1 MLDKE
6 TLVAW
11 DKRYLWHPFTQMQDW
26 LTEDVV
32 IIERG
37 EGCYLIDTAGNRYID
52 GTASMWT
59 NVHGHNHP
67 ELNTA
72 LKTQLDKIAHT
83 TLLGYSNIPAIQ
95 LAQKLVEITPAGLD
109 KVFYSDN
116 GSTAVEIALKMTY
129 QYWQHKGEP
138 QRKLFIHFDNAY
150 HGDTIGAMSVGGI
163 DSFHTT
169 FDSLLFK
176 GIRVSAPEMYRSPRD
191 ADAFSNDTTVKTR
204 WLGAVEA
211 ALTENAGQVAGI
223 ILEPLIQGA
232 GGMLIAP
239 KGFLKELAALAK
251 QRKVLLIVDEVMT
264 GFGRTGKMWACEHE
278 NVTPDILCTAK
289 GLAAGYLPLAATLT
303 TDDIYNAFLGEY
315 GDLKTFFHGHT
326 FTGNPLACAVALEN
340 IAIFEREDLLSQLQP
355 TLDHFRN
362 RLQDFYAL
370 PHVGDVRVSGLAAG
384 VELMKNPDT
393 YTPYPFEEKVGIRVC
408 KEALSR
414 GAMLRPLVNTIV
426 LIPPLGISIAELD
439 SLLDIVYSSI
449 EVITKKQNGV

>member
-11 DKRYLWHPFTQMQDW
+11 DKRYLWHPFTQMRDW
-26 LTEDVV
+26 LAEDPV

-72 LKTQLDKIAHT
+72 LKTQLGKIAHT

-95 LAQKLVEITPAGLD
+95 LAQKLVEITPVGLN

-116 GSTAVEIALKMTY
+116 GSTAVEIALKMAY
-129 QYWQHKGEP
+129 QYWQHKGES
-138 QRKLFIHFDNAY
+138 QRKLFIHFDKAY

-176 GIRVSAPEMYRSPRD
+176 GVRVSTRD
-191 ADAFSNDTTVKTR
+191 ADTSGSNASTVTD
-204 WLGAVEA
+204 WIGAVEA
-211 ALTENAGQVAGI
+211 ARSENAGQIAGI

-232 GGMLIAP
+232 GGMRVAP
-239 KGFLKELAALAK
+239 KGFLKELSTLAK
-251 QRKVLLIVDEVMT
+251 QWKVLLIADEVMT

-278 NVTPDILCTAK
+278 DVTPDILCTAK

-303 TDDIYNAFLGEY
+303 TDDIYDTFLGEY
-315 GDLKTFFHGHT
+315 RDLKTFFHGHT

-340 IAIFEREDLLSQLQP
+340 IAIFERENLLFQIQP
-355 TLDHFRN
+355 TIDHFRN

-370 PHVGDVRVSGLAAG
+370 PHVGDVRVCGLAAG

-393 YTPYPFEEKVGIRVC
+393 HAPYPFEEKVGIQVC
-408 KEALSR
+408 KEALAR

-426 LIPPLGISIAELD
+426 LMPPLQITISELD
-439 SLLDIVYSSI
+439 TLLNIVYSSI
-449 EVITKKQNGV
+449 ETVTKK

>member
-26 LTEDVV
+26 LTEEIV

-59 NVHGHNHP
+59 NVHGHNHS

-72 LKTQLDKIAHT
+72 LKAQLDKIAHT

-95 LAQKLVEITPAGLD
+95 LAQKLVGITPAGLN

-116 GSTAVEIALKMTY
+116 GSTAVEIALKMAY

-138 QRKLFIHFDNAY
+138 QRELFIHFDNAY

-163 DSFHTT
+163 SSFHTT
-169 FDSLLFK
+169 FDSLLFR
-176 GIRVSAPEMYRSPRD
+176 GIRVSAPEMHRSPRD
-191 ADAFSNDTTVKTR
+191 ADTSGSKTAVKTR
-204 WLGAVEA
+204 WLDAVEA
-211 ALTENAGQVAGI
+211 ALSENAGQVAGI

-232 GGMLIAP
+232 GGMLMAP
-239 KGFLKELAALAK
+239 NGFLKELSVLAK
-251 QRKVLLIVDEVMT
+251 RWEVLLIVDEVMT
-264 GFGRTGKMWACEHE
+264 GLGRTGKMWACEHE

-303 TDDIYNAFLGEY
+303 TDGIYNTFLGDY
-315 GDLKTFFHGHT
+315 KDLKTFFHGHT

-340 IAIFEREDLLSQLQP
+340 IAIFERENLLSQLQP
-355 TLDHFRN
+355 TIEHFKN
-362 RLQDFYAL
+362 RLQEFYRL
-370 PHVGDVRVSGLAAG
+370 PHVGDVRVCGLAAG
-384 VELMKNPDT
+384 VELMKNPET
-393 YTPYPFEEKVGIRVC
+393 QMPYLFEEKMGIRVC
-408 KEALSR
+408 KAALSR

-426 LIPPLGISIAELD
+426 LMPPLGISMAELD
-439 SLLDIVYSSI
+439 ALLDIVYSAI
-449 EVITKKQNGV
+449 EVITKE

>member
-1 MLDKE
+1 MIDKE
-6 TLVAW
+6 TLVEW

-59 NVHGHNHP
+59 NIHGHNHP

-72 LKTQLDKIAHT
+72 LKAQLDKIAHT

-95 LAQKLVEITPAGLD
+95 LAQKLVEITPAGLN

-116 GSTAVEIALKMTY
+116 GSTAVEIALKMAY

-176 GIRVSAPEMYRSPRD
+176 GIRVSAPEMYRSQRD
-191 ADAFSNDTTVKTR
+191 TDASKTR
-204 WLGAVEA
+204 WLHAVED
-211 ALTENAGQVAGI
+211 ALSENAGQVAGI

-232 GGMLIAP
+232 GGMRVAP
-239 KGFLKELAALAK
+239 KGFLKALAELAK
-251 QRKVLLIVDEVMT
+251 RWGTLLIVDEVMT

-278 NVTPDILCTAK
+278 NITPDILCTAK

-303 TDDIYNAFLGEY
+303 TDDLYNAFLGEY
-315 GDLKTFFHGHT
+315 RDVKTFFHGHT

-340 IAIFEREDLLSQLQP
+340 IAIFERENLLSQLQP
-355 TLDHFRN
+355 TIEHFKN
-362 RLQDFYAL
+362 RLQNFYAL
-370 PHVGDVRVSGLAAG
+370 PHVGDVRVCGLAAG

-393 YTPYPFEEKVGIRVC
+393 HTPYPFEEKMGIRVC
-408 KEALSR
+408 KAALTH

-426 LIPPLGISIAELD
+426 LMPPLQITISALD
-439 SLLDIVYSSI
+439 TLLDIVYSSI
-449 EVITKKQNGV
+449 ETVTKK

>member
-37 EGCYLIDTAGNRYID
+37 EGCYLIDIAGNRYID

-72 LKTQLDKIAHT
+72 LKTQLEKIAHT

-95 LAQKLVEITPAGLD
+95 LAQKLVEITPAGLN

-116 GSTAVEIALKMTY
+116 GSTAVEIALKMAY

-176 GIRVSAPEMYRSPRD
+176 GVRVSAPETYRSAR
-191 ADAFSNDTTVKTR
+191 NTDTSGNNTAVKTR
-204 WLGAVEA
+204 WLNAVED
-211 ALTENAGQVAGI
+211 ALSENAGQIAGI

-239 KGFLKELAALAK
+239 KGFLRELAVLAK
-251 QRKVLLIVDEVMT
+251 RSETLLIVDEVMT
-264 GFGRTGKMWACEHE
+264 GFGRTGKMWACKHE
-278 NVTPDILCTAK
+278 DVTPDILCTAK

-315 GDLKTFFHGHT
+315 SDLKTFFHGHT

-340 IAIFEREDLLSQLQP
+340 IAIFERENLLSQLQP
-355 TLDHFRN
+355 AIEHFRN
-362 RLQDFYAL
+362 RLQEFYRL
-370 PHVGDVRVSGLAAG
+370 PHVGDVRVCGLAAG
-384 VELMKNPDT
+384 IELMKNPDAH
-393 YTPYPFEEKVGIRVC
+393 TPYPFEEKVGIWVC
-408 KEALSR
+408 KEALTR

-426 LIPPLGISIAELD
+426 LMPALQISISALD
-439 SLLDIVYSSI
+439 TLLDIVYTSI
-449 EVITKKQNGV
+449 ETVTNK

>member
-1 MLDKE
+1 MIDKE
-6 TLVAW
+6 TLFAL

-26 LTEDVV
+26 LTEDPV

-37 EGCYLIDTAGNRYID
+37 EGCYLIDIDGNRYID
-52 GTASMWT
+52 GIASMWT

-95 LAQKLVEITPAGLD
+95 LAQKLVEITPTGLN

-116 GSTAVEIALKMTY
+116 GSTAVEVALKMAY
-129 QYWQHKGEP
+129 QYWQHKGESR
-138 QRKLFIHFDNAY
+138 RKLFIHFDNAY

-176 GIRVSAPEMYRSPRD
+176 GIRVSAPEAYRSSHTIN
-191 ADAFSNDTTVKTR
+191 AVSNDSKVKTH
-204 WLGAVEA
+204 WLNAVER
-211 ALTENAGQVAGI
+211 ALSEHAGQIAGI

-232 GGMLIAP
+232 GGLLISP
-239 KGFLKELAALAK
+239 RGFLKELAALAG
-251 QRKVLLIVDEVMT
+251 RWETLLIVDEVMT

-278 NVTPDILCTAK
+278 DVTPDLLCTAK

-303 TDDIYNAFLGEY
+303 TDEIYNAFLGEY
-315 GDLKTFFHGHT
+315 RDLKTFFHGHT

-340 IAIFEREDLLSQLQP
+340 ISIFERENLLFRLQP
-355 TLDHFRN
+355 TIEHFRN
-362 RLQDFYAL
+362 RLQEFYKF
-370 PHVGDVRVSGLAAG
+370 PHVGDVRVCGLAAG
-384 VELMKNPDT
+384 VELMKDPNT
-393 YTPYPFEEKVGIRVC
+393 GTPYPFEEQVGIRVC
-408 KEALSR
+408 KEALTR
-414 GAMLRPLVNTIV
+414 GAILRPLVNTIV
-426 LIPPLGISIAELD
+426 LMPPLQISISELD
-439 SLLDIVYSSI
+439 ALLDIVHASI
-449 EVITKKQNGV
+449 TAVTTT

>member
-6 TLVAW
+6 TLAAW

-72 LKTQLDKIAHT
+72 LKTQLDEIAHT

-95 LAQKLVEITPAGLD
+95 LAQKLVEITPVGLN

-116 GSTAVEIALKMTY
+116 GSTAVEVALKMAY

-138 QRKLFIHFDNAY
+138 HRKLFLHFDNAY

-176 GIRVSAPEMYRSPRD
+176 GIRVSAPETYRSARYT
-191 ADAFSNDTTVKTR
+191 DTSGNNAAVKTR
-204 WLGAVEA
+204 WLDAVEA
-211 ALTENAGQVAGI
+211 ALSENAGQVAGI

-232 GGMLIAP
+232 GGMLVAP
-239 KGFLKELAALAK
+239 KGFLKALAVLAK
-251 QRKVLLIVDEVMT
+251 RWETLLIVDEVMT

-315 GDLKTFFHGHT
+315 EDLKTFFHGHT

-340 IAIFEREDLLSQLQP
+340 IAIFERENLISQLQP
-355 TLDHFRN
+355 TIEHFGN
-362 RLQDFYAL
+362 RLQEFYRL
-370 PHVGDVRVSGLAAG
+370 PHVGDVRVCGLAAG
-384 VELMKNPDT
+384 IELMKNPDAH
-393 YTPYPFEEKVGIRVC
+393 TPYPFEEKVGIRVC
-408 KEALSR
+408 KEALAH

-426 LIPPLGISIAELD
+426 LMPPLQITISALD
-439 SLLDIVYSSI
+439 GLLDIVYSSI
-449 EVITKKQNGV
+449 AVITER

>member
-6 TLVAW
+6 TLVAS

-37 EGCYLIDTAGNRYID
+37 DGCYLIDTAGNRYID

-95 LAQKLVEITPAGLD
+95 LAQKLVEITPAGLN

-116 GSTAVEIALKMTY
+116 GSTAVEVALKMAY
-129 QYWQHKGEP
+129 QYWQHREEP

-176 GIRVSAPEMYRSPRD
+176 GVRVSAPEMYRPPSD
-191 ADAFSNDTTVKTR
+191 ADATRNNTAAKTR
-204 WLGAVEA
+204 WLNAVEDV
-211 ALTENAGQVAGI
+211 LSENAGQVAGI

-239 KGFLKELAALAK
+239 KGFLRELALLAK
-251 QRKVLLIVDEVMT
+251 RWKVLLIVDEVMT

-303 TDDIYNAFLGEY
+303 TDDLYNAFLGEY
-315 GDLKTFFHGHT
+315 RDLKTFFHGHT

-340 IAIFEREDLLSQLQP
+340 IAIFERENLLSQLQP
-355 TLDHFRN
+355 TIEHFRN
-362 RLQDFYAL
+362 RLQEFYRL
-370 PHVGDVRVSGLAAG
+370 PHVGDVRVCGLAAG
-384 VELMKNPDT
+384 IELMKNPDAH
-393 YTPYPFEEKVGIRVC
+393 TPYPFEEKVGIRVC
-408 KEALSR
+408 KEALAH
-414 GAMLRPLVNTIV
+414 GAILRPLVNTIV
-426 LIPPLGISIAELD
+426 LMPPLQISISALD
-439 SLLDIVYSSI
+439 TLLDIVYTSI
-449 EVITKKQNGV
+449 ETVTKK

>member
-72 LKTQLDKIAHT
+72 LKAQLDKISHT

-95 LAQKLVEITPAGLD
+95 LAQKLVEITPAGLN

-116 GSTAVEIALKMTY
+116 GSTAVEIALKMAY

-138 QRKLFIHFDNAY
+138 HRKLFIHFDNAY

-176 GIRVSAPEMYRSPRD
+176 GIRVSAPETYRSARYTGTSGNN
-191 ADAFSNDTTVKTR
+191 AAVKTR
-204 WLGAVEA
+204 WLNAVEA
-211 ALTENAGQVAGI
+211 ALSENAGQVAGI

-232 GGMLIAP
+232 GGMLVAP
-239 KGFLKELAALAK
+239 KGFLKALAVLAK
-251 QRKVLLIVDEVMT
+251 RWETLLIVDEVMT

-315 GDLKTFFHGHT
+315 RDLKTFFHGHT

-340 IAIFEREDLLSQLQP
+340 IAIFERENLLSELQP
-355 TLDHFRN
+355 TLEHFRN

-370 PHVGDVRVSGLAAG
+370 PHVGDVRVCGLAAG

-393 YTPYPFEEKVGIRVC
+393 YTLYPFEEKMGIRVC
-408 KEALSR
+408 KEALAR

-426 LIPPLGISIAELD
+426 LMPPLQISISALD

-449 EVITKKQNGV
+449 EVITER

>member
-26 LTEDVV
+26 LMEDVV

-72 LKTQLDKIAHT
+72 LKAQLNKIAHT

-95 LAQKLVEITPAGLD
+95 LAQKLVEITPAGLN

-129 QYWQHKGEP
+129 QYWQHKGESR
-138 QRKLFIHFDNAY
+138 RKLFIHFDNAY

-176 GIRVSAPEMYRSPRD
+176 GIRVSAPEMYRPSRD
-191 ADAFSNDTTVKTR
+191 ADTSSNTSAVKTR
-204 WLGAVEA
+204 WLNAVDN
-211 ALTENAGQVAGI
+211 ALSENAGQVAGI

-232 GGMLIAP
+232 GGMLISP

-251 QRKVLLIVDEVMT
+251 RWKVLLIVDEVMT

-303 TDDIYNAFLGEY
+303 TDDIYNTFLGEY
-315 GDLKTFFHGHT
+315 RDLKTFFHGHT

-355 TLDHFRN
+355 TIEHFRN
-362 RLQDFYAL
+362 RLQDFYTL
-370 PHVGDVRVSGLAAG
+370 PHVGDVRVCGFAAG
-384 VELMKNPDT
+384 IELMKNPDT
-393 YTPYPFEEKVGIRVC
+393 HTPYPFKEKVGIRVC
-408 KEALSR
+408 KAALAR

-426 LIPPLGISIAELD
+426 LMPPLQISISALD
-439 SLLDIVYSSI
+439 TLLDIVYTSI
-449 EVITKKQNGV
+449 ETVTKK